1 LIVVFIN
8 LQIFVFRL
16 FIRNLSM
23 MNNSCVMAEKA
34 SFLYSSDLHVIYLR
48 YSAHTFIHTKKM
60 AFWCVDT
67 FSRLQ
72 S

>member
-1 LIVVFIN
+1 
-8 LQIFVFRL
+8 
-16 FIRNLSM
+16 M
-23 MNNSCVMAEKA
+23 MNNGCVMAEKA